1 MKTIKYS
8 LLSLFLVVIS
18 TTCIVSCGEDY
29 SSPLKGIVV
38 SDQIFETGTNK
49 MTVTLGT
56 EDLSKCAITSSAAWC
71 SAAIQTSSVVITLQ
85 PNDTYSE
92 RQATITLT
100 DPEDASTISFRVI
113 QKQNDAILVDKST
126 YTVPE
131 EGGEISVDV
140 KSNVEYS
147 VEIPSSANWLRMK
160 NSSTRAL
167 TDSKLF
173 LTAEK
178 NNSGDEREAVI
189 KLTYMKS
196 NTSVSITITQTLTP
210 YITIDQ
216 QEIAIFEE
224 ATNIEIPV
232 QTNIELEALIDEN
245 WITDNGI
252 NKKEDFNFTQK
263 LKASAMPGNSARSAN
278 VTFKP
283 KNKKW
288 DLSKTVKITQKKS
301 LYILSRDIEIHVG
314 DTYKIEYAN
323 NTNQDLKWKSSNTS
337 VATVN
342 DNGKITGVGSGT
354 ATITATTSDGK
365 YSDKISV
372 TVKKK
377 YVYKAEAVDLGLS
390 VYWSTYNLGA
400 KSAEESGEFFAW
412 AETTSK
418 DSYTINNH
426 SLYNESTY
434 RYKDVGENISGTQ
447 YDAAHVKLG
456 GGWRMP
462 TMAEFDELLKKCT
475 WDWIQING
483 VNGYRVIGPSGNS
496 IFLPATGYF
505 IYNEVT
511 KNNNWIEY
519 WSSTEQS
526 NQNAYRFVDV
536 LGGTLLFLGLEKWD
550 GAPIRPVKSK

>member
-1 MKTIKYS
+1 MKIKKHS
-8 LLSLFLVVIS
+8 LLSLFLVVIG
-18 TTCIVSCGEDY
+18 TLCIVSCGEDY

-71 SAAIQTSSVVITLQ
+71 SATIQTSSVVITLQ

-126 YTVPE
+126 YTVSE

-147 VEIPSSANWLRMK
+147 VEIPSSANWLRIK
-160 NSSTRAL
+160 NTSTRAL
-167 TDSKLF
+167 TDSMLI
-173 LTAEK
+173 LIAEK

-189 KLTYMKS
+189 KLTYPKS
-196 NTSVSITITQTLTP
+196 NTSSSITITQSLTP
-210 YITIDQ
+210 YITIEQ
-216 QEIAIFEE
+216 QEITIFEE

-232 QTNIELEALIDEN
+232 LTNIELETLINDN

-252 NKKEDFNFTQK
+252 NKKEDFNYTQK
-263 LKASAMPGNSARSAN
+263 LKASSMSGNSARSAN

-288 DLSKTVKITQKKS
+288 DVSKTVRITQTKS
-301 LYILSRDIEIHVG
+301 LYILSRDIEIYVG
-314 DTYKIEYAN
+314 DTYKLDYAN
-323 NTNQDLKWKSSNTS
+323 STSQELKWKSSNTS

-354 ATITATTSDGK
+354 ATVTATTSDGK

-372 TVKKK
+372 TVRKK

-390 VYWSTYNLGA
+390 VYWSKYNLGA
-400 KSAEESGEFFAW
+400 NSPEEIGGQFAW
-412 AETTSK
+412 GETNPK
-418 DSYTINNH
+418 DSYSINNY
-426 SLYNESTY
+426 SYYDNDRAMY
-434 RYKDVGENISGTQ
+434 IDIGDNIYGTK
-447 YDAAHVKLG
+447 YDAATVNLG
-456 GGWRMP
+456 ANWRMP
-462 TMAEFDELLKKCT
+462 TKEEMKELLDKCNSEWT
-475 WDWIQING
+475 QING
-483 VNGYRVIGPSGNS
+483 VNGLKFTGTNGNY
-496 IFLPATGYF
+496 IFFPAFRLYYFVEPEVYIWTGTGKTSYAYF
-505 IYNEVT
+505 LKTNMNKPYIFEEWGMFGFN
-511 KNNNWIEY
+511 
-519 WSSTEQS
+519 
-526 NQNAYRFVDV
+526 
-536 LGGTLLFLGLEKWD
+536 
-550 GAPIRPVKSK
+550 IRPVRSK